1 MQKPDIKL
9 IGYTQRALDFIA
21 ENKKAT
27 IDEVALHLNLG
38 LNHTRDV
45 LFRAR
50 ERGLVRKIPV
60 TFVLTPTG
68 RKSVTQNGAAELGSS
83 EEDLTRTN

>member
-1 MQKPDIKL
+1 MSRAPTPL
-9 IGYTQRALDFIA
+9 IGNTLKALAFLA

-27 IDEVALHLNLG
+27 LDEVAIHLG
-38 LNHTRDV
+38 LELDHARDV

-50 ERGLVRKIPV
+50 ERGFVRKVPV

-68 RKSVTQNGAAELGSS
+68 RKATKDCLEADPGSS
-83 EEDLTRTN
+83 EEELVGGP